1 MFMDEF
7 WTNRMA
13 KYLVYGMLG
22 VAISLSWGY
31 AGILNLGQGL
41 FFGAGAY
48 MIAMSLK
55 LASAPGEI
63 PSFMLGSADPGATTE
78 LCCITPGSFLWVP
91 FESIW
96 FGLAMALLVP
106 LVLAYLLGAIVF
118 KKGVSG
124 VFVSIITLAMVLLF
138 RLLVIDAQPLTGGFN
153 GLTGLAWLTVLG
165 IEFDAYSLQTYY
177 LVAASLVFTLFATRW
192 LVNSRA
198 GLVQQAIRDDQNRAK
213 YLGFD
218 VSAYQIFF
226 FCVSALIAGFAGLL
240 YVITSEFVSPTF
252 MDLTFSISMVIWA
265 AVGGRASLLGACIG
279 AIMINVFGAVV
290 SESEIF
296 VEAWQAILGLIFVLV
311 VLFLPRGVAG
321 LASDLSD
328 RFLVKKPV
336 LLEERVDSN
345 VQPAIVGREKT
356 E

>member
-1 MFMDEF
+1 
-7 WTNRMA
+7 
-13 KYLVYGMLG
+13 
-22 VAISLSWGY
+22 
-31 AGILNLGQGL
+31 
-41 FFGAGAY
+41 
-48 MIAMSLK
+48 
-55 LASAPGEI
+55 
-63 PSFMLGSADPGATTE
+63 
-78 LCCITPGSFLWVP
+78 
-91 FESIW
+91 
-96 FGLAMALLVP
+96 
-106 LVLAYLLGAIVF
+106 
-118 KKGVSG
+118 
-124 VFVSIITLAMVLLF
+124 
-138 RLLVIDAQPLTGGFN
+138 
-153 GLTGLAWLTVLG
+153 
-165 IEFDAYSLQTYY
+165 
-177 LVAASLVFTLFATRW
+177 VFTLFATRW